1 MKAQLWVP
9 GPLPGQNEVIS
20 SAKGYGGKGRGYS
33 LLKRR
38 WTDAVALLAK
48 AGGLPHFH
56 KAVIDFVWLETKR
69 NRDPDNIV
77 SAKKFVLDGLV
88 VAKVLPGDGWAHV
101 EGFRDSWGVS
111 TGAGVLVTLEGE

>member
-20 SAKGYGGKGRGYS
+20 SAKGFRGSGRGYS

-38 WTDAVALLAK
+38 WTDTVALLARAAK
-48 AGGLPHFH
+48 VPRFH
-56 KAVIDFVWLETKR
+56 KAVLDFVWLEARR

-77 SAKKFVLDGLV
+77 SAKKFILDGLV
-88 VAKVLPGDGWAHV
+88 LAGVLPDDGWEHV

-111 TGAGVLVTLEGE
+111 KGAGVLVTLEGE